1 MGVFIKDLSK
11 LALPMR
17 HDEILNVECKATNW
31 PPQPVIEI
39 DQRFCFL
46 NNTTGVQRNL
56 FLIPWL
62 CALILLCG
70 IYSYDFVDGWGKS
83 ERSAIRYIEAVNE
96 NHGIDYFSITTNK
109 VDLYAIKR
117 INEEGVMT
125 INQYINDRYH
135 YYVGGERMLH
145 TDVFILIIAFIAIP
159 GLLYWIITF
168 PRYAPLIFDRQR
180 RLVYSWRKGVIT
192 VARYDDLR
200 IYENSTALMF
210 LLRSE
215 TKTESAGYFKFSV
228 QPSGNPIINSK
239 KSYKEILVYVA
250 HFMEHGLESVLT
262 EQEFW
267 EGNKGSF
274 LFEDKKP
281 ENFDERLAALLVII
295 DEHGQLIES

>member
-39 DQRFCFL
+39 DKYFCHL
-46 NNTTGVQRNL
+46 NNTTAVLRNL

-62 CALILLCG
+62 CALIALCG
-70 IYSYDFVDGWGKS
+70 MYSYDFVDGWGKS
-83 ERSAIRYIEAVNE
+83 EFSAI
-96 NHGIDYFSITTNK
+96 YFEDTDRLN
-109 VDLYAIKR
+109 DD
-117 INEEGVMT
+117 GVMT
-125 INQYINDRYH
+125 LKQYIHDRYH
-135 YYVGGERMLH
+135 YYVAGERKFH

-180 RLVYSWRKGVIT
+180 RLVYSWRKGVIA

>member
-1 MGVFIKDLSK
+1 MGFFIKDLAK

-17 HDEILNVECKATNW
+17 HSEMMNVGYQSTDC
-31 PPQPVIEI
+31 PPQPVIQVN
-39 DQRFCFL
+39 DRLCYL
-46 NNTTGVQRNL
+46 NNTTAVQRNL

-62 CALILLCG
+62 CALIALCG
-70 IYSYDFVDGWGKS
+70 MYSYDFVDGWGKS
-83 ERSAIRYIEAVNE
+83 ERSAIRFIEVVKE
-96 NHGIDYFSITTNK
+96 NRGVDYFSTTTN
-109 VDLYAIKR
+109 VSYLESYRR
-117 INEEGVMT
+117 INEDGVMT
-125 INQYINDRYH
+125 LKQYIHDRYH
-135 YYVGGERMLH
+135 YYVAGERKFH
-145 TDVFILIIAFIAIP
+145 TDVFILIIAFIVIP
-159 GLLYWIITF
+159 GLLYWVITF

-180 RLVYSWRKGVIT
+180 RLVYSWRKGVIA

-250 HFMEHGLESVLT
+250 HFMEHGRESVLT
-262 EQEFW
+262 EQESW

-281 ENFDERLAALLVII
+281 ENFDERLAALLVKV
-295 DEHGQLIES
+295 DEKV

>member
-11 LALPMR
+11 LALPMQ
-17 HDEILNVECKATNW
+17 HDEMLNVEYQPTAW
-31 PPQPVIEI
+31 PPRPVIVI
-39 DQRFCFL
+39 NKRFCYL
-46 NNTTGVQRNL
+46 NNTTAVLRNL

-62 CALILLCG
+62 CALIVLCG
-70 IYSYDFVDGWGKS
+70 TYASDFIDGWESS
-83 ERSAIRYIEAVNE
+83 EHSAMRRINGLKENYGEEYFKNTNNE
-96 NHGIDYFSITTNK
+96 LHLS
-109 VDLYAIKR
+109 LIKR
-117 INEEGVMT
+117 INENGFMT
-125 INQYINDRYH
+125 LNQYINDRYH
-135 YYVGGERMLH
+135 YYVGGEKMFH
-145 TDVFILIIAFIAIP
+145 TDIFILIISFIAIP

-180 RLVYSWRKGVIT
+180 RLVYSWRKGVIA

-250 HFMEHGLESVLT
+250 HFMEHGRESVLT
-262 EQEFW
+262 EQESW

-281 ENFDERLAALLVII
+281 ENFDERLTALLVKI
-295 DEHGQLIES
+295 DEKI

>member
-11 LALPMR
+11 LALPMQ
-17 HDEILNVECKATNW
+17 HNEILSVEYKTTNW

-46 NNTTGVQRNL
+46 NNTTAGQRNL

-70 IYSYDFVDGWGKS
+70 MYSYNFVDGWGKS
-83 ERSAIRYIEAVNE
+83 EFSAI
-96 NHGIDYFSITTNK
+96 YFEDTDRLN
-109 VDLYAIKR
+109 DD
-117 INEEGVMT
+117 GVMT
-125 INQYINDRYH
+125 LKQYIHDRYH
-135 YYVGGERMLH
+135 YYVAGERKFH

-180 RLVYSWRKGVIT
+180 RLVYSWRKGVIA

-281 ENFDERLAALLVII
+281 ENFDERLAALLVKI
-295 DEHGQLIES
+295 DENGQLIES

>member
-1 MGVFIKDLSK
+1 MGFFIKDLSI
-11 LALPMR
+11 LAQPIR
-17 HDEILNVECKATNW
+17 HHEIINIEHQPTDWL
-31 PPQPVIEI
+31 PQPVIKI
-39 DQRFCFL
+39 NQRYCYL
-46 NNTTGVQRNL
+46 NNTTATLRNL

-62 CALILLCG
+62 CAFIVLCG
-70 IYSYDFVDGWGKS
+70 MYSNDFVDGWGKS
-83 ERSAIRYIEAVNE
+83 ERSAIRYINSLNRNYGE
-96 NHGIDYFSITTNK
+96 NYFKTSTRELHISIYN
-109 VDLYAIKR
+109 R
-117 INEEGVMT
+117 INEDGVMPL
-125 INQYINDRYH
+125 NQYIKNR
-135 YYVGGERMLH
+135 GELKIH
-145 TDVFILIIAFIAIP
+145 TDIFILIIAFIAIP

-180 RLVYSWRKGVIT
+180 RLVYSWRKGVIA

>member
-1 MGVFIKDLSK
+1 MGFFIKDLST
-11 LALPMR
+11 LAQPML
-17 HDEILNVECKATNW
+17 HDEILAVEYRLTDSPA
-31 PPQPVIEI
+31 QPVIDI
-39 DQRFCFL
+39 NNHFCYL
-46 NNTTGVQRNL
+46 NNTTAVLRNL

-62 CALILLCG
+62 CALIALCG
-70 IYSYDFVDGWGKS
+70 MYSYDFFDGWGKS
-83 ERSAIRYIEAVNE
+83 ERSAIRYIAAVEKNNGE
-96 NHGIDYFSITTNK
+96 DYFITTK
-109 VDLYAIKR
+109 DERDIIKYNR
-117 INEEGVMT
+117 ISNDGVMRL
-125 INQYINDRYH
+125 NQYIHDRYH
-135 YYVGGERMLH
+135 YYVAGERKFH
-145 TDVFILIIAFIAIP
+145 TDIFILIIAFIAVP
-159 GLLYWIITF
+159 GLLYWVITF

-180 RLVYSWRKGVIT
+180 RLVYSWRKGVIA

-262 EQEFW
+262 EQESW

-281 ENFDERLAALLVII
+281 ENFEEKLTALLVRI
-295 DEHGQLIES
+295 DAATDEV